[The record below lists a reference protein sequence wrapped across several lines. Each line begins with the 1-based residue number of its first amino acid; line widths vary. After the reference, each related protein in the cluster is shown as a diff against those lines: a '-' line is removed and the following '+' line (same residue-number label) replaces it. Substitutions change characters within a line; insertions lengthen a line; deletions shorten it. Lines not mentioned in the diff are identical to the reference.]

1 MFKQR
6 ERRNRVLEAL
16 DLAVKQFRS
25 REDLYPLRIPHEP
38 LLLSDIVEQA
48 LQGEAR
54 AFDEESL
61 RARTLLALDWDDGSR
76 WELWIASLPS
86 GLRLYCDSGEG
97 ERRILASGGRNAGDE
112 SDLMFLELLGWSRG
126 EIFGIEMSGGA
137 PRRVRSP
144 IDRALLV
151 DFFVD
156 LFEGTVAEDDIR
168 RDHAVSG
175 DGRQDGNG
183 RDFRTEVDTWLDRA
197 KTAARSGEAGD
208 SLADPS
214 S

>member
-76 WELWIASLPS
+76 WELWIAS
-86 GLRLYCDSGEG
+86 
-97 ERRILASGGRNAGDE
+97 LASGGRNAGDE